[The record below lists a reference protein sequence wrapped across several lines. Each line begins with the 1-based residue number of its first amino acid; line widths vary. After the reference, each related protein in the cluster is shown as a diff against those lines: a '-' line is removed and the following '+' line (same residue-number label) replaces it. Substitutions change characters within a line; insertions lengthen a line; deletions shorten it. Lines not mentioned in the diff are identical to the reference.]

1 MGNSRKPAQVA
12 SPVSSGRSGTS
23 RKTAR
28 PQASADGKV
37 LPPRDVVDVP
47 RQPAVPDARTPNVAA
62 KDSRPVRDNQDE
74 SNWADSSKPKPHA
87 KNARSH
93 LL

>member
-1 MGNSRKPAQVA
+1 MGNVRKPAQ
-12 SPVSSGRSGTS
+12 GTS
-23 RKTAR
+23 SESSARPGTPRKTVR
-28 PQASADGKV
+28 PESSADGKI

-47 RQPAVPDARTPNVAA
+47 RQPAVPDARTPNEAA

-74 SNWADSSKPKPHA
+74 SNWADGAKPKPHA